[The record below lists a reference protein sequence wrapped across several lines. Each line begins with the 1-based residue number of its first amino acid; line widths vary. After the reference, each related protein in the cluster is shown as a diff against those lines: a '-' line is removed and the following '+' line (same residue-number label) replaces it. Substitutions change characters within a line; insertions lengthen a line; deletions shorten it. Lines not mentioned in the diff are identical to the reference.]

1 MSASP
6 VPSTLP
12 SVRGQDA
19 RARARGSS
27 QVRGRRGVSS
37 STLKIVLGS
46 VLVGSVV
53 ALILLSLVYV
63 PFDPNAQ
70 SLSDRLSPPSV
81 IGGGEHLLGTDHL
94 GRDVLSRLMAGGR
107 VSLAVAAV
115 AIIVTNGLGT
125 IIGLVAAYYGRW
137 VDAALTMLA
146 EIQLSLPSI
155 LIIIVFLALIG
166 PSVLTVALV
175 IALSDW
181 VVYARTM
188 RARALVEKE
197 RDYVTAARALGAK
210 DGHIIFRHL
219 FPNTL
224 PTLIVLSTV
233 QLGSVILLE
242 SALGYLGLGVQRPN
256 PSWGRM
262 VADGQA
268 YIASGWWISLV
279 PALTI
284 GIVVLGA
291 SILGDGLRQRWKME

>member
-1 MSASP
+1 MS
-6 VPSTLP
+6 
-12 SVRGQDA
+12 
-19 RARARGSS
+19 
-27 QVRGRRGVSS
+27 VSS
-37 STLKIVLGS
+37 AQPALPTVAPRQTLTPRERAQSLSHRRRIPSSTIK
-46 VLVGSVV
+46 
-53 ALILLSLVYV
+53 ILLGTLLVVCVVGLVLLSFVYM

-70 SLSDRLSPPSV
+70 SLSDRLLPPGQKGH
-81 IGGGEHLLGTDHL
+81 ILGTDHL

-107 VSLAVAAV
+107 ISLAVAAV
-115 AIIVTNGLGT
+115 AIVVTNGLGT
-125 IIGLVAAYYGRW
+125 ISGLAAAYYGRW
-137 VDAALTMLA
+137 VDAGLTMLA

-197 RDYVTAARALGAK
+197 RDYVTAARALGA
-210 DGHIIFRHL
+210 DDAHIIFRHL
-219 FPNTL
+219 FPNSL
-224 PTLIVLSTV
+224 PTLIVLSTA

-242 SALGYLGLGVQRPN
+242 SALSYLGLGVQRPN

-268 YIASGWWISLV
+268 YISNGWWIALV

-291 SILGDGLRQRWKME
+291 TLLGDGLREKWKME

>member
-1 MSASP
+1 MSVSSAQP
-6 VPSTLP
+6 ALPAVAPRQTPRERATTQARRRLP
-12 SVRGQDA
+12 S
-19 RARARGSS
+19 
-27 QVRGRRGVSS
+27 
-37 STLKIVLGS
+37 STFKILLGTL
-46 VLVGSVV
+46 LVGSVV
-53 ALILLSLVYV
+53 GLVLLSFVYM

-70 SLSDRLSPPSV
+70 SLSDRLLPP
-81 IGGGEHLLGTDHL
+81 GQKGHLFGTDHL

-107 VSLAVAAV
+107 ISLAVAAV
-115 AIIVTNGLGT
+115 AIIITNGLGT
-125 IIGLVAAYYGRW
+125 ASGLAAAYYGRW
-137 VDAALTMLA
+137 VDAGLTMLA

-197 RDYVTAARALGAK
+197 RDYVTAARALGAG
-210 DGHIIFRHL
+210 DAHIIFRHL
-219 FPNTL
+219 FPNSL
-224 PTLIVLSTV
+224 PTLIVLSTA

-242 SALGYLGLGVQRPN
+242 SALSYLGLGVQRPN

-268 YIASGWWISLV
+268 YISNGWWIALV
-279 PALTI
+279 PAITI

-291 SILGDGLRQRWKME
+291 TLLGDGLREKWKME

>member
-1 MSASP
+1 MSVSSAQPALPAVAQAQTPRDRAASP
-6 VPSTLP
+6 SH
-12 SVRGQDA
+12 
-19 RARARGSS
+19 
-27 QVRGRRGVSS
+27 RRRIPS
-37 STLKIVLGS
+37 STIKILLGTL
-46 VLVGSVV
+46 LVGSVV
-53 ALILLSLVYV
+53 GLVLLSFVYM

-70 SLSDRLSPPSV
+70 SLSDRLLPP
-81 IGGGEHLLGTDHL
+81 GQKGHLLGTDHL

-107 VSLAVAAV
+107 ISLAVAAV
-115 AIIVTNGLGT
+115 AIVVTNGLGT
-125 IIGLVAAYYGRW
+125 ISGLAAAYYGRW
-137 VDAALTMLA
+137 VDAGLTMLA

-197 RDYVTAARALGAK
+197 RDYVTAARALGAG
-210 DGHIIFRHL
+210 DAHIIFRHL
-219 FPNTL
+219 FPNSL
-224 PTLIVLSTV
+224 PTLIVLSTA

-242 SALGYLGLGVQRPN
+242 SALSYLGLGVQRPN

-268 YIASGWWISLV
+268 YISNGWWIALV

-291 SILGDGLRQRWKME
+291 TLLGDGLREKWKME

>member
-1 MSASP
+1 MSVSSAQP
-6 VPSTLP
+6 ALP
-12 SVRGQDA
+12 TVAPRQTQAPRERTTQA
-19 RARARGSS
+19 R
-27 QVRGRRGVSS
+27 RRIPS
-37 STLKIVLGS
+37 STLKILLGAL
-46 VLVGSVV
+46 LVGSVV
-53 ALILLSLVYV
+53 GLVLLSFVYL

-70 SLSDRLSPPSV
+70 SLSDRLLPP
-81 IGGGEHLLGTDHL
+81 GQKGHLFGTDHL

-115 AIIVTNGLGT
+115 AIVVTNGLGT
-125 IIGLVAAYYGRW
+125 ISGLAAAYYGRW
-137 VDAALTMLA
+137 VDAGLTMLA

-197 RDYVTAARALGAK
+197 RDYVTAARALGAG
-210 DGHIIFRHL
+210 DAHIIFRHL
-219 FPNTL
+219 FPNSL
-224 PTLIVLSTV
+224 PTLIVLSTA

-242 SALGYLGLGVQRPN
+242 SALSYLGLGVQRPN

-268 YIASGWWISLV
+268 YISNGWWISLV

-291 SILGDGLRQRWKME
+291 TLLGDGLREKWKME